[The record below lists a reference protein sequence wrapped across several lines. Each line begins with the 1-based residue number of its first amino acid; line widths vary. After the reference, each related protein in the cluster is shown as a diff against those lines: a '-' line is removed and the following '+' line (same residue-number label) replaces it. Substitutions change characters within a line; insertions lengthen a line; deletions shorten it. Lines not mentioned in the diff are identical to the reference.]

1 MGGCV
6 SSRDVDVE
14 IDGKLLRL
22 KRVIATGGFS
32 QIYLAEEASNN
43 EKFAI
48 KKILCHG
55 QDEIKCVRREIE
67 LLTRFAHLPHIL
79 PFLGVAEGRS
89 VDPTF
94 AEFCMVFPFC
104 RRGSLQEDL
113 ANRRQ
118 NKQFF
123 ERKVLLEFFRQ
134 ISEAIGYLHSA
145 KPAIAHRDL
154 KPGNLMFYQDFY
166 TLQLIDF
173 GSAMECPLIISDAL
187 TSRKMLDEAGQ
198 YCTMPYR
205 APELFTCEVGM
216 EIDESVDIWSLGCVF
231 YALCYFVSPFDEVHE
246 RGDSVA
252 LAVQSAKLSFNSSA
266 PFSNDIITLI
276 SSLIK
281 VFPQERPKIFK
292 IKKIIEEMILTEN

>member
-118 NKQFF
+118 TKQFV

-134 ISEAIGYLHSA
+134 ISEAIEYLHSA

-154 KPGNLMFYQDFY
+154 KPGNLMFHQDFY

-216 EIDESVDIWSLGCVF
+216 EIDESVDIWVF
-231 YALCYFVSPFDEVHE
+231 I
-246 RGDSVA
+246 
-252 LAVQSAKLSFNSSA
+252 FN
-266 PFSNDIITLI
+266 F
-276 SSLIK
+276 
-281 VFPQERPKIFK
+281 F
-292 IKKIIEEMILTEN
+292 EEGKGEDWD